1 MSEQPTR
8 LTATL
13 GATSVSD
20 GRGDLTARVT
30 ARLTELDITHS
41 GSLTPSQF
49 RDIIAA
55 IAPELQD
62 AERRL
67 REAEARVDSPF
78 ICKAGNQQHPDPADC
93 DWPLCGCDEKASRV
107 MQHLQESGHLID
119 PRWVK

>member
-1 MSEQPTR
+1 MNDE
-8 LTATL
+8 TAP
-13 GATSVSD
+13 SP
-20 GRGDLTARVT
+20 LTARVT

-67 REAEARVDSPF
+67 REAETLELDMQRQRNGLIDSLAECRGLLGAAEARAERYREALTA
-78 ICKAGNQQHPDPADC
+78 IAEC
-93 DWPLCGCDEKASRV
+93 
-107 MQHLQESGHLID
+107 HLIENASGIAHETL
-119 PRWVK
+119 VAGKQ